1 MIGSLE
7 IIGSSSMT
15 TSAGCLASARPDEE
29 VWGFVG
35 FSIERLGNCLED
47 LGSVFAVDDPRRV
60 GVWVMNLEG

>member
-1 MIGSLE
+1 
-7 IIGSSSMT
+7 MT
-15 TSAGCLASARPDEE
+15 TSAGFLASARADEE

-47 LGSVFAVDDPRRV
+47 LGSVLAVDDPGRV